1 MNASLSLFL
10 IALAV
15 AIGVLSAVL
24 RGFDARRWA
33 LGVLTA
39 ALAVGSLLAGH
50 GWTSVILLNAAELA
64 AVVLVWSFGTPAA
77 AKAARAYLTA
87 VVPAIALTVIALALV
102 GLGEHRPDGLLEKL
116 AVGLTVIGF
125 ALKLG
130 LFPVYFWLPAV
141 AAATPA
147 LTVALIVAVV
157 DVAVFA
163 ELYVLRAAA
172 PWMFVDYVGIWIAIA
187 VLSLLGGAL
196 LALAQRELRTM
207 LAFSSIEDM
216 GYLLIGVV
224 AGGAVGAEGAW
235 LGILSHALCKA
246 ALFGAVGLAEARI
259 GTPVT
264 LDTRGLAGRVPVAG
278 ATFLIGALAF
288 VGVPPALG
296 FAGHWR
302 LYLAGAE
309 LGGPLLIGIMFVASA
324 LALLCYARA
333 IHRTWL
339 GTPDE
344 GMAKSGATP
353 RIAAAVL
360 VALVVAIVGF
370 GLHPAPLMT
379 ATQAPAPV
387 AALDGRTAR

>member
-1 MNASLSLFL
+1 M
-10 IALAV
+10 V
-15 AIGVLSAVL
+15 
-24 RGFDARRWA
+24 
-33 LGVLTA
+33 
-39 ALAVGSLLAGH
+39 
-50 GWTSVILLNAAELA
+50 LLNAAELA
-64 AVVLVWSFGTPAA
+64 AVALVWSHGTPAA
-77 AKAARAYLTA
+77 AKAARTYLTA
-87 VVPAIALTVIALALV
+87 MVPAIALTAIALALV
-102 GLGEHRPDGLLEKL
+102 GLGEVRPEAPLDKL
-116 AVGLTVIGF
+116 AVGLTVVGF

-141 AAATPA
+141 AAVAPA
-147 LTVALIVAVV
+147 MTVALIVAVV

-163 ELYVLRAAA
+163 ELTVLRAAA
-172 PWMFVDYVGIWIAIA
+172 PWMFVDFAGVWIAVA

-246 ALFGAVGLAEARI
+246 TLFGAVGLAEART
-259 GTPVT
+259 GASVT

-309 LGGPLLIGIMFVASA
+309 LGGPLLIGTMFVASA

-339 GTPDE
+339 GTPGE
-344 GMAKSGATP
+344 SVAKRGTTP

-360 VALVVAIVGF
+360 VALTLAIVGF
-370 GLHPAPLMT
+370 GLHPAPLMST
-379 ATQAPAPV
+379 TQAPAPV
-387 AALDGRTAR
+387 AFLEGRTAR